1 MKSKFGTIT
10 FKGIE
15 CKNMVTISTP
25 GDLQWADRNEV
36 TLAPGLVIPDQ
47 SIGSVSCSIGHDN
60 NDYHFHGILGLG
72 PVSITKGSLRPNK
85 NGLIPTVMNNLKLQ
99 GLKEVFSVYIPPIT
113 SATGEYSMSCCWLL
127 SFWCV

>member
-1 MKSKFGTIT
+1 
-10 FKGIE
+10 
-15 CKNMVTISTP
+15 MVTISTP

-127 SFWCV
+127 SF